1 MASESYDEDLDG
13 LSIGSSDDLQLDG
26 LSLGSDSDGDAI
38 PMPEKKNE
46 GIFFS
51 LLKKDAFDDRDVIA
65 AASREEPTSPI
76 QDQSLKTPEK
86 RVDAV
91 STAAAKASERSVAA
105 VSSPNAF
112 DNPHFAPKPN
122 SPRVRPENLA
132 NIEKLAANAPKNAS
146 PLPDFGQVSH
156 SGYVLARISIRTILL
171 KKWKQ
176 VYWVTY
182 GVNQILFFRSSDD
195 FEEWLTNPFLT
206 AKERDHLVKLK
217 IDLIED
223 LSRVEGVAGYTVT
236 PKIQKLYKTN
246 NYHTFKLEKWINS
259 GPIISAAFASLIETD
274 VINLRTIFL
283 EMGKKSTLLRQSM
296 NTN

>member
-1 MASESYDEDLDG
+1 M
-13 LSIGSSDDLQLDG
+13 SS
-26 LSLGSDSDGDAI
+26 
-38 PMPEKKNE
+38 
-46 GIFFS
+46 
-51 LLKKDAFDDRDVIA
+51 
-65 AASREEPTSPI
+65 PT
-76 QDQSLKTPEK
+76 QETSLKTPKKNEEK
-86 RVDAV
+86 VDAV
-91 STAAAKASERSVAA
+91 SAAAAKASERSVSTA
-105 VSSPNAF
+105 SSPNAF

-132 NIEKLAANAPKNAS
+132 NIEKLAASAPKNAS
-146 PLPDFGQVSH
+146 PLPDFGQISH
-156 SGYVLARISIRTILL
+156 SGYVLARISIRSILL

-182 GVNQILFFRSSDD
+182 GVNQILFFRSTDD

-206 AKERDHLVKLK
+206 ARERNHLVKLK

-236 PKIQKLYKTN
+236 PKIQKLYQTN

-274 VINLRTIFL
+274 VTNLRTIFL
-283 EMGKKSTLLRQSM
+283 EMGKKSTLMRHAM
-296 NTN
+296 NAN

>member
-1 MASESYDEDLDG
+1 MASESFDEDLDG

-26 LSLGSDSDGDAI
+26 LSLGSDSEGDAI
-38 PMPEKKNE
+38 PGKKE
-46 GIFFS
+46 DGVFFS
-51 LLKKDAFDDRDVIA
+51 LLKEDGFDDRDVIA
-65 AASREEPTSPI
+65 AVSRDEPSSPT
-76 QDQSLKTPEK
+76 QEKSLKTPEK
-86 RVDAV
+86 KTDAV
-91 STAAAKASERSVAA
+91 SRAAEKASERSASA

-112 DNPHFAPKPN
+112 DNPNFAPKPN

-132 NIEKLAANAPKNAS
+132 NIEKLAASAPKNAS
-146 PLPDFGQVSH
+146 PLPDFGKVSH
-156 SGYVLARISIRTILL
+156 SGYILARISIRTILL

-182 GVNQILFFRSSDD
+182 GVNQILFFRSTDD
-195 FEEWLTNPFLT
+195 FEEWLTNPYLS

-236 PKIQKLYKTN
+236 PKIQKLYNTN
-246 NYHTFKLEKWINS
+246 NYYTFKLEKWINS

-274 VINLRTIFL
+274 VTNLRTMFL
-283 EMGKKSTLLRQSM
+283 EMGKKSTLFRHAMS
-296 NTN
+296 TK